1 MTTGKTPSII
11 LGFSDGD
18 KLKSGSFLVN
28 ILTTLALHILE
39 LRNLS
44 FTYRGTSDPALK
56 QVTYTHNHGEFTVIM
71 GATGAGKSTFCRC
84 LNGLIPT
91 FIKGDFQGHLK
102 VTDLDPQEKHQV
114 YELARRVGLVF
125 QDFEAQLFS
134 TNVEL
139 EAAFA
144 LENFAVPQEQMADR
158 VQSALHQVGLTGFEN
173 RDPSTLSGGE
183 KQRLAIASVLAGR
196 PDVVVM
202 DEPTTDLD
210 PIGKRDIF
218 ALAKSLRNEI
228 QGIILVEHETE
239 HILNADRVLLMVNG
253 AIINEGPPT
262 TILSQPDYLEQHG
275 VRPLQT
281 TVLLQRLGLQ
291 TESLTISDAV
301 SNIQAAGWRI
311 NEGAC
316 QSLDQTEVATDK
328 MNTVVRIQDLVHRYD
343 HAKAAVDGVSLEVY
357 QGEFVAVVGQNG
369 CGKTTMV
376 KHLNG
381 LHKPT
386 HGTVE
391 ILGKNTTEWTL
402 SELGKRVGFVFQ
414 NPDHQIFAN
423 TILEEVSFGPQNY
436 GLSKE
441 ETEKKVLHALDIVGL
456 AGQEDQD
463 PFSLTKGERQQLAL
477 ASVLATDPDIL
488 ILDEPTTGLDYHGQT
503 AILQLIRQLH
513 EAGRT
518 IIIITHSMWVVAEYA
533 SRCIMMSQGKV
544 VKDSSVRTCFEDRDL
559 LESLHLES
567 PEAVRIG
574 QAFGVTVRSIEELIT
589 CLEK

>member
-1 MTTGKTPSII
+1 M
-11 LGFSDGD
+11 GFRVSD
-18 KLKSGSFLVN
+18 KLKYAWSLVN
-28 ILTTLALHILE
+28 IYTDLAQSILE

-56 QVTYTHNHGEFTVIM
+56 QVSYAHDPGEFTVFM
-71 GATGAGKSTFCRC
+71 GPTGAGKSTFCRC

-91 FIKGDFQGHLK
+91 FIKGDFQGDHK
-102 VTDLDPQEKHQV
+102 VAGLNADEKHQV
-114 YELARRVGLVF
+114 YEFARRIGLVF

-144 LENFAVPQEQMADR
+144 LENFAVPKEEMADR
-158 VQSALHQVGLTGFEN
+158 VEDALQQVGLTGFEQ

-196 PDVVVM
+196 PTVVVM

-218 ALAKSLRNEI
+218 SLARTLRGEI

-239 HILNADRVLLMVNG
+239 HIIQADRVFLMYEG
-253 AIINEGPPT
+253 CIIKEGTPAS
-262 TILSQPDYLEQHG
+262 ILSDPDFLEQHG

-281 TVLLQRLGLQ
+281 TVLLQKLGLPTDALAI
-291 TESLTISDAV
+291 TEAV
-301 SNIQAAGWRI
+301 TRVQAAGWQVNHIARLEESRENQPPI
-311 NEGAC
+311 PK
-316 QSLDQTEVATDK
+316 EV
-328 MNTVVRIQDLVHRYD
+328 VVHVKDLVHTYD
-343 HAKAAVDGVSLEVY
+343 AAKPAVDCVSLDIY
-357 QGEFVAVVGQNG
+357 RGEFVAVVGQNG
-369 CGKTTMV
+369 CGKTTLV

-381 LHKPT
+381 LHAPT
-386 HGTVE
+386 SGTVE
-391 ILGKNTTEWTL
+391 ILGKDTKDWTL
-402 SELGKRVGFVFQ
+402 SDLGKKVGFVFQ

-423 TILEEVSFGPQNY
+423 TIREEVSFGPYNY
-436 GLSKE
+436 GLSE
-441 ETEKKVLHALDIVGL
+441 AETEKKVSHALDIVGL
-456 AGQEDQD
+456 ADQEDED

-477 ASVLATDPDIL
+477 ASVLATDPDVL

-503 AILQLIRQLH
+503 AILNLIRKLN
-513 EAGRT
+513 ESGRT

-533 SRCIMMSQGKV
+533 DRCIMMSQGKI
-544 VKDSSVRTCFEDRDL
+544 VKDSDMRTCFKDMDL
-559 LESLHLES
+559 LESLHLEA

-574 QAFGVTVRSIEELIT
+574 HAFGMTVRSVDELVA
-589 CLEK
+589 CLVKSARR